1 MADVTSQNKDADG
14 DGMADVTNAKMPAI
28 SFVTA
33 IIGLAP
39 TLYALQYSI
48 DVMGSK
54 AGADRLMAFVLN
66 FLAIACAT
74 GAIVAAAYGSRA
86 ATRGLATGGRWI
98 AISEMT
104 IAILLVIILFFTK
117 S

>member
-1 MADVTSQNKDADG
+1 MADLSSQNKDADQ

-28 SFVTA
+28 SFITA
-33 IIGLAP
+33 IIGLIP
-39 TLYALQYSI
+39 TLYAIQYSI
-48 DVMGSK
+48 DVLRGNLTE
-54 AGADRLMAFVLN
+54 RVMAFVLN

-98 AISEMT
+98 AISEMI
-104 IAILLVIILFFTK
+104 IAILLVITLFFK
-117 S
+117 H

>member
-1 MADVTSQNKDADG
+1 MADLTSPNQDADR
-14 DGMADVTNAKMPAI
+14 DGMPDVTNAKMPAI
-28 SFVTA
+28 AFITA
-33 IIGLAP
+33 IIGLIP
-39 TLYALQYSI
+39 TLYAIQYSI
-48 DVMGSK
+48 DTLRGQTNE
-54 AGADRLMAFVLN
+54 RLMAFVLN

-98 AISEMT
+98 AISEMI
-104 IAILLVIILFFTK
+104 IAILLVITMFFQK